1 MIQRMSAQLDT
12 AHGKITTSRIC

>member
-1 MIQRMSAQLDT
+1 MSAQLDT